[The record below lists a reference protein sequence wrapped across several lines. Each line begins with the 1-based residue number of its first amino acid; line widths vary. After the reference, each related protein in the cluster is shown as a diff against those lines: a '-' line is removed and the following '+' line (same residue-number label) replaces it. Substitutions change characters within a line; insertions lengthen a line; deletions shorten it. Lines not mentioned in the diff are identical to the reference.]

1 MSLYVN
7 ASCKNM
13 HPVKTTTP
21 TTVDPARNALYFST
35 AKSLGNLRFAT
46 VVVAEPDACSA
57 AFFVVVEKAFWIAL
71 LSTVGRVDDRGES
84 VDR

>member
-1 MSLYVN
+1 MYVN

-46 VVVAEPDACSA
+46 VVVDEDDACSA
-57 AFFVVVEKAFWIAL
+57 AFFVVVEKAFWNTLWDSAR
-71 LSTVGRVDDRGES
+71 RVDDRGER